1 MQAATTNTGE
11 PNDYGQLLLLQEV
24 RNADSRVVQYFVCN
38 DCLDLVER
46 KAGSIHVH
54 DCPAMTQQKS
64 EHAQPL

>member
-38 DCLDLVER
+38 DCLDLVEKEGGINTR
-46 KAGSIHVH
+46 SRLSSDDPTK
-54 DCPAMTQQKS
+54 
-64 EHAQPL
+64 E